1 MAICNNIISEINLRN
16 RNKKLWGNFSEDHIL
31 VVDNIEKLKE
41 TRTKRSRLNIYDILC
56 KTYFG
61 KYYYDEKKLKNEIID
76 CPINGN
82 PFKAKIILLYNN
94 PALPNKTKDSNNKKT
109 EYYVTQNMKE
119 YYYTKKQIDIISDN
133 LTLSHDAKLLFTSE
147 AQNLNN
153 AGKDWYDKIYNSLKK
168 SIETNNSGNTY
179 PLDDFEKYVCT
190 LQWFP
195 YPSLNFYDDFVS
207 NGLNDKIKELETHQ
221 FIVDLARLAIANDQT
236 VIAMRSVVEWMNAL
250 SYDAIHLENKC
261 IEIKDRTLCEKE
273 YNAKYENNFYIS
285 LDNLNPGPNPEN
297 IIKPMKGEIDFNKI
311 LKK

>member
-16 RNKKLWGNFSEDHIL
+16 RNKKLWGNFNEDHIL

-41 TRTKRSRLNIYDILC
+41 TRTEKSKLNIYDILS

-61 KYYYDEKKLKNEIID
+61 KNNCDEKKLKNEIID

-82 PFKAKIILLYNN
+82 PFEAKIILLYNN
-94 PALPNKTKDSNNKKT
+94 PALPNKTKDSK
-109 EYYVTQNMKE
+109 YVVTKNMKE
-119 YYYTKKQIDIISDN
+119 DYYEKDQINIISDN
-133 LTLSHDAKLLFTSE
+133 LTLSPNAKLLFTSE
-147 AQNLNN
+147 KQNQNN

-168 SIETNNSGNTY
+168 SIENNNSGNTY
-179 PLDDFEKYVCT
+179 LFTDFEKYVCT

-207 NGLNDKIKELETHQ
+207 NGLNDKIKGLETHK
-221 FIVDLARLAIANDQT
+221 FIVDLARHAIANDKT

-250 SYDAIHLENKC
+250 SYDAILSENKC
-261 IEIKDRTLCEKE
+261 IEIKDHTLCKAE
-273 YNAKYENNFYIS
+273 YNTKYENNFFIS
-285 LDNLNPGPNPEN
+285 LDNLNPGPNPDK
-297 IIKPMKGEIDFNKI
+297 ITKPMIGKLDFNNR